1 MLVREICYEP
11 QGPFS
16 LLFSHLRCN
25 VCLSHLWW
33 SAIHCFL
40 SDDDA
45 LAMEASSMAGEDSEF
60 VGGTVL
66 KEVQKALDLKH
77 ENWPSRENEI
87 LSDFVLGPHH
97 KARKKPL
104 SWA

>member
-1 MLVREICYEP
+1 
-11 QGPFS
+11 
-16 LLFSHLRCN
+16 
-25 VCLSHLWW
+25 
-33 SAIHCFL
+33 L

-77 ENWPSRENEI
+77 EKLAKQRKRK
-87 LSDFVLGPHH
+87 FV
-97 KARKKPL
+97 
-104 SWA
+104 